1 MNLFSHY
8 QHKIF
13 KSIKKLEKKNKIL
26 IPEKIKSF
34 TVELPPK
41 NQNADI
47 SCNASMVLA
56 KFNNTSPEKLAN
68 VIKNHLLN
76 EFSEFK
82 DIEIAKPGFLNIYFH
97 ISFWRK
103 HLININKLEHKY
115 GSNQSTKKK
124 I

>member
-47 SCNASMVLA
+47 SCNVAMLLA
-56 KFNNTSPEKLAN
+56 KSNNNSPIKLA
-68 VIKNHLLN
+68 
-76 EFSEFK
+76 
-82 DIEIAKPGFLNIYFH
+82 EIL
-97 ISFWRK
+97 
-103 HLININKLEHKY
+103 
-115 GSNQSTKKK
+115 K